1 MVVAAAALVA
11 AVVFVAVVVSGR
23 ATVECDKWASDRKK
37 TVPWEGCG
45 ADTPCGLV
53 CVRFE

>member
-23 ATVECDKWASDRKK
+23 ATVECDTWASDRKK
-37 TVPWEGCG
+37 NCPLG
-45 ADTPCGLV
+45 GLW
-53 CVRFE
+53 RRHPLWLGMRPI